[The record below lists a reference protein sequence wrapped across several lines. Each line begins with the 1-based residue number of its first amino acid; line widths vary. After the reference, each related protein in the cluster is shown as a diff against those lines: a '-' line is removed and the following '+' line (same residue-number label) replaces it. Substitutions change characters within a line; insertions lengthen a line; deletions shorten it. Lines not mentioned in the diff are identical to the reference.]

1 MTQRS
6 QENVVLIGKKP
17 IMNYV
22 VACMTYFNAGGN
34 EVVVKARGRAISRAV
49 DTIELLRRSFLKDLA
64 IKQIRIGTQ
73 EVTRVEGERTN
84 VSTIE
89 IAVLKP
95 PEGGKK
101 RVDATSD

>member
-1 MTQRS
+1 MSQRG
-6 QENVVLIGKKP
+6 QENAVLIGKKP

-22 VACMTYFNAGGN
+22 VACMTYFNAGDN

-49 DTIELLRRSFLKDLA
+49 DTVELLRRSFLKDLV

-73 EVTRVEGERTN
+73 EVARVEGERTN

-95 PEGGKK
+95 PDGSKK
-101 RVDATSD
+101 